1 MTQCLQRQHAVYD
14 VNLQGAKHELRLHWL
29 LVAVTHKQ
37 DQALHPYSAAA
48 SAPDCIASRVKA
60 GPRRLDAWQREG
72 RDRGR
77 GAREWIKYSQAAK
90 CTNAAVA
97 DRVSAVGA
105 GTTGKWVPGPC

>member
-72 RDRGR
+72 PDRGR
-77 GAREWIKYSQAAK
+77 EGEGVDKVQPGCQVYK
-90 CTNAAVA
+90 C
-97 DRVSAVGA
+97 
-105 GTTGKWVPGPC
+105 CCC